1 ALTSSPASRW
11 SAKRRRGSPRT
22 SARCGT
28 SSTRSTTVSRKARR
42 PTVAGGS
49 RSSGPARQDVFHDSD
64 ERLGHAGPGLGAR
77 VRPGPPA
84 LPEERL
90 DLRGRKGP
98 LLLEVRLV
106 DYAIRRYV
114 ARDRADR
121 ARPFVEGNQRAPPGQ
136 VGDREDALGPV
147 VVGLLQQLPHGRR

>member
-1 ALTSSPASRW
+1 MSPTRW
-11 SAKRRRGSPRT
+11 
-22 SARCGT
+22 
-28 SSTRSTTVSRKARR
+28 TTVSRKAGRR
-42 PTVAGGS
+42 SVACGS
-49 RSSGPARQDVFHDSD
+49 RSSGPARPHVLHDSD

-77 VRPGPPA
+77 IRPGPPA

-106 DYAIRRYV
+106 DDAIRRYV

-121 ARPFVEGNQRAPPGQ
+121 ARPFVEGNQRVPPGQ
-136 VGDREDALGPV
+136 VGDREDALG
-147 VVGLLQQLPHGRR
+147 